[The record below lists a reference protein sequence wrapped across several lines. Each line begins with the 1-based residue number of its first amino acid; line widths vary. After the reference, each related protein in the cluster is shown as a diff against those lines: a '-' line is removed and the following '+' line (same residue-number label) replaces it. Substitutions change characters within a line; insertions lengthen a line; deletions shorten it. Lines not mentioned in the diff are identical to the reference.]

1 MLHPVMGAARAARVT
16 GLVLALGLGVC
27 PLAAAAPE
35 LAAPAE
41 DVDLER
47 AALDAAASVRRA
59 AYEEQG
65 EARESGLLAAAARY
79 GAVADEQRWSAGTR
93 AEGAFRAGE
102 ILRARGRAEEARA
115 RFEQA
120 VTAGASVPREA
131 SSSHA
136 GRSFGARAQLE
147 LGHAL
152 RRESGESEVEFAL
165 VAYEQVAA
173 RFEDQAKQV
182 GQAAGWRARVL
193 LKADRVE
200 EAEQAAAVL
209 PGLLAAEP
217 MEAVRCADTIALA
230 LAEAGHEDRARR
242 VLAALD
248 RGLTPLMEAESDARV
263 ARRLADARDGLR
275 VTLVLMG
282 S

>member
-16 GLVLALGLGVC
+16 GLVLALGLGLC
-27 PLAAAAPE
+27 PLAAAVPE
-35 LAAPAE
+35 LAAPAR

-47 AALDAAASVRRA
+47 AALDAAASVRKA

-79 GAVADEQRWSAGTR
+79 GAVADEERWSAGTQ

-102 ILRARGRAEEARA
+102 ILRARGRADEARA

-120 VTAGASVPREA
+120 VTAGANVPREA
-131 SSSHA
+131 TASHL

-152 RRESGESEVEFAL
+152 RRQSQMELAL
-165 VAYEQVAA
+165 VAYGQVAA
-173 RFEDQAKQV
+173 RFGDRAKQV

-193 LKADRVE
+193 LKEDRTE
-200 EAEQAAAVL
+200 EAEQVAAVL
-209 PGLLAAEP
+209 PVLLAAEP

-248 RGLTPLMEAESDARV
+248 LGLTPLMEAESDARV